1 MIIFGSPPEAPVVLL
16 ASALAYLGTLFPTK
30 SCWTTRTAS
39 SILVMRQQKQHP
51 RFFSESRPSRLALG
65 GMLLV
70 IVALGLWQD
79 GQRYTRAFRSA
90 SVLIAF
96 QQTAGGREKL
106 PQRQPQPRK
115 IFVDLGANCGNSYL
129 KLRTTSPYWQQTNP
143 SGTTTTTASDEQQ
156 QQQVPWDV
164 YLWEANPQLV
174 RLYLNDLASGSS
186 SSANSNPYDTG
197 TDRIHIVAAAATTQ
211 DTQLQF
217 YLTQD
222 QQQATTKDEFRN
234 GQCDI
239 HNGRNPS
246 GASSLLS
253 QARSVGHQ
261 HPVTVPALNFGHWL
275 HQLGLGDDD
284 RLLLKIDIEGAE
296 VDLLQSVLDNYSDDF
311 CRVERLWVEWHAFIF
326 DDPILQAKHQSFAQR
341 FPEQFRAVCGREVP
355 LQGWH

>member
-1 MIIFGSPPEAPVVLL
+1 M
-16 ASALAYLGTLFPTK
+16 
-30 SCWTTRTAS
+30 
-39 SILVMRQQKQHP
+39 
-51 RFFSESRPSRLALG
+51 G
-65 GMLLV
+65 GMLLA
-70 IVALGLWQD
+70 IVALGLWED

-90 SVLIAF
+90 SVIAF
-96 QQTAGGREKL
+96 QINGGREEL
-106 PQRQPQPRK
+106 LSQQQQPKARK

-129 KLRTTSPYWQQTNP
+129 KLRETSPYWQTNQI
-143 SGTTTTTASDEQQ
+143 GTTATATSEGLTQHQQQ

-174 RLYLNDLASGSS
+174 RLYLNDLASGGN
-186 SSANSNPYDTG
+186 SANESNPYDTG

-261 HPVTVPALNFGHWL
+261 HPVTVPALNFGQWL
-275 HQLGLGDDD
+275 HQLGLSDSD

-296 VDLLQSVLDNYSDDF
+296 VELLQSVLDTYSEDF

-326 DDPILQAKHQSFAQR
+326 DDPILQAKHQTFAR
-341 FPEQFRAVCGREVP
+341 TFPEQFRAVCGREVP